1 MEGSKALIRI
11 NLKDMKVAVN
21 NESYNKIFEN
31 ILDMNESKALNVKE
45 MSGLDVYDPFITGN
59 SAMTVE
65 YYYYLNNNI
74 YWAKADRGDEFHL
87 NWDVVTAPVDE
98 SNREAAPYFAFG
110 DIYVV
115 NANTSEAQ
123 AAWEFVKFI
132 NSEEV
137 AKMKSRTTTH
147 AIPTRTDY
155 LYNPEG
161 KHMEVFYK
169 RSNMDWALKDY
180 SQYNKIPQKFH
191 GALSRI
197 MDSELRAAMTDAKSI
212 DEALESIQE
221 RGQEELDK
229 QLAEKKNAE
238 GK

>member
-1 MEGSKALIRI
+1 MEASKALSRI
-11 NLKDMKVAVN
+11 NHKDMKVAVN
-21 NESYNKIFEN
+21 NESYKKIFEN

-45 MSGLDVYDPFITGN
+45 MSGLDVYDPFIMGN
-59 SAMTVE
+59 SAMTME

-98 SNREAAPYFAFG
+98 SNREAAPFFSFG
-110 DIYVV
+110 EIYVV

-161 KHMEVFYK
+161 KRMEVFYK
-169 RSNMDWALKDY
+169 RSNMEWALKDY
-180 SQYNKIPQKFH
+180 SQFNKIPRKFH
-191 GALSRI
+191 SALSRI
-197 MDSELRAAMTDAKSI
+197 MDSELRAAMAGAKSV
-212 DEALESIQE
+212 DEALQTIQE
-221 RGQEELDK
+221 RGQQELDN
-229 QLAEKKNAE
+229 QLAQKNNAEKK
-238 GK
+238 

>member
-1 MEGSKALIRI
+1 
-11 NLKDMKVAVN
+11 
-21 NESYNKIFEN
+21 
-31 ILDMNESKALNVKE
+31 
-45 MSGLDVYDPFITGN
+45 
-59 SAMTVE
+59 
-65 YYYYLNNNI
+65 
-74 YWAKADRGDEFHL
+74 
-87 NWDVVTAPVDE
+87 
-98 SNREAAPYFAFG
+98 
-110 DIYVV
+110 
-115 NANTSEAQ
+115 
-123 AAWEFVKFI
+123 
-132 NSEEV
+132 
-137 AKMKSRTTTH
+137 
-147 AIPTRTDY
+147 
-155 LYNPEG
+155 
-161 KHMEVFYK
+161 MEVFYK